1 MFRNASAWDIG
12 TLNSGTLQLKRQHKL
27 PIDKLLVCRNKTSN
41 RQAIPATFPKK
52 DKGRTLCGV
61 QFFRAIKVII
71 LFLLI
76 KKRILIFHLGHIH

>member
-41 RQAIPATFPKK
+41 RQAIPQHFQKK
-52 DKGRTLCGV
+52 TREEPCV
-61 QFFRAIKVII
+61 VFSS
-71 LFLLI
+71 
-76 KKRILIFHLGHIH
+76 LGQ